1 MSARIVVVGAGVVG
15 TCVAMRLAQQ
25 GAEVTL
31 LEAASPGE
39 GTSGTSF
46 AWIDAS
52 HKSLDP
58 YVELNIDGLEGWKR
72 VGEELGDPYWLNLT
86 GTLTWESDPAEAAA
100 LADQMLSL
108 QERGYKAQGL
118 TRDEV
123 AQLEPDLVVDDG
135 VETVSYYPDEG
146 YLMVR
151 PAIGA
156 LLALGIDAGVKLRI
170 GAEVAGFE
178 TRGDVVSGVRLA
190 SGELIEADTVVTCV
204 GRWTE
209 DLVRLAEIELPLTP
223 KEPAGSLAVGLL
235 VLTKPVLASLS
246 RVVFANG
253 LMVRPDGGG
262 RLLLHGDDQDR
273 QMLWNSPMSPLPPQ
287 AEELVE
293 LARQRLRRTD
303 AARVE
308 SAYIGIR
315 ALPAD
320 FMPAVGRVRD
330 GLYTVV
336 THSGV
341 TLAPTLGDLVSGEVL
356 RDEQSDALARF
367 RPARFEGA
375 MK

>member
-1 MSARIVVVGAGVVG
+1 VSARIVVVGAGVVG
-15 TCVAMRLAQQ
+15 TCVAVRLAQQ

-58 YVELNIDGLEGWKR
+58 YVELNIDGLEAWRKL
-72 VGEELGDPYWLNLT
+72 GEELGDPYWLNLT
-86 GTLTWESDPAEAAA
+86 GTLTWETEPAAAAELAEQMASLRQRGYQAEA
-100 LADQMLSL
+100 
-108 QERGYKAQGL
+108 L

-135 VETVSYYPDEG
+135 VETISYYPDEG
-146 YLMVR
+146 YLMCR
-151 PAIGA
+151 PAIGD
-156 LLALGIDAGVKLRI
+156 LLLI
-170 GAEVAGFE
+170 GAEAGVELRNGAKVEAFE
-178 TRGDVVSGVRLA
+178 TSGDTVTGVRLA
-190 SGELIEADTVVTCV
+190 SGELIEADVVVTCV

-209 DLVRLAEIELPLTP
+209 ELVRLAGVELPLTP
-223 KEPAGSLAVGLL
+223 HEPDRSLAVGLL
-235 VLTKPVLASLS
+235 VLSKPVQS
-246 RVVFANG
+246 RIQRVIFANG
-253 LMVRPDGGG
+253 LMLRPDGGG

-273 QMLWNSPMSPLPPQ
+273 EVRWDTPMSPLPPQ
-287 AEELVE
+287 ADELIG
-293 LARQRLRRTD
+293 LARERLRRAD

-315 ALPAD
+315 ALPKD
-320 FMPAVGRVRD
+320 FMPAVGQVRE

-341 TLAPTLGDLVSGEVL
+341 TLAPTLGDLVSGEIL
-356 RDEQSDALARF
+356 QGEQSDALARF

-375 MK
+375 IK

>member
-1 MSARIVVVGAGVVG
+1 MIVVVGAGVVG
-15 TCVAMRLAQQ
+15 ACVALRLAQG

-58 YVELNIDGLEGWKR
+58 YVELNIAGLEGWR
-72 VGEELGDPYWLNLT
+72 RMGEELDHPYWLTLT
-86 GTLTWESDPAEAAA
+86 GTLTWETNTADAAA
-100 LADQMLSL
+100 LADQMANLR
-108 QERGYKAQGL
+108 ERGYSAEAL
-118 TRDEV
+118 SRDEV
-123 AQLEPDLVVDDG
+123 AELEPDLVVDDG
-135 VETVSYYPDEG
+135 VETISYYPDEG
-146 YLMVR
+146 YLMAR

-156 LLALGIDAGVKLRI
+156 LLALGVEAGVELRS
-170 GAEVAGFE
+170 GAKVTGFE
-178 TRGDVVSGVRLA
+178 TRGDAVTGVRLA

-209 DLVRLAEIELPLTP
+209 ELMRLADVDLPPTP
-223 KEPAGSLAVGLL
+223 HEPDASLAVGLL
-235 VLTKPVLASLS
+235 VLSKPVLSRLS
-246 RVVFANG
+246 RVIFANG
-253 LMVRPDGGG
+253 LMLRPDGGG
-262 RLLLHGDDQDR
+262 RLLLHGDEQDR
-273 QMLWNSPMSPLPPQ
+273 RVRWDSPMSPLPPE
-287 AEELVE
+287 AEELIE
-293 LARQRLRRTD
+293 LARTRLRRAD

-315 ALPAD
+315 ALPID
-320 FMPAVGRVRD
+320 HMPAVGQVRE

-341 TLAPTLGDLVSGEVL
+341 TLAPTLGDLVSGEIL
-356 RDEQSDALARF
+356 QGDESDALARF

-375 MK
+375 IT

>member
-1 MSARIVVVGAGVVG
+1 MPARIVVVGAGVVG

-86 GTLTWESDPAEAAA
+86 GTLTWESDPEEAAA

-118 TRDEV
+118 TRAEV
-123 AQLEPDLVVDDG
+123 AELEPDLVVDDG

-156 LLALGIDAGVKLRI
+156 LLALGIEAGVELRI

-235 VLTKPVLASLS
+235 VLTKPVLASLG

-273 QMLWNSPMSPLPPQ
+273 KVLWNSPMEPLPPQ

-293 LARQRLRRTD
+293 LARQRLRRTE

>member
-118 TRDEV
+118 TRAEV
-123 AQLEPDLVVDDG
+123 AELEPDLVVDDG

-156 LLALGIDAGVKLRI
+156 LMALGIEAGVELRI

-235 VLTKPVLASLS
+235 VLTKPVLASLG